1 MSVVCVV
8 SIPIVNF
15 SCFHFL
21 VLSTP
26 GPNSTKLD
34 LTEIKRLF
42 DQINFFF
49 IRIIWGNLKE
59 VFGKLIQSF
68 THKYESFLIY
78 EMLIDCVHV

>member
-1 MSVVCVV
+1 MSVVSVV

-49 IRIIWGNLKE
+49 SLGYIWGNLKE

-68 THKYESFLIY
+68 THR
-78 EMLIDCVHV
+78 

>member
-8 SIPIVNF
+8 SIPIANF

-34 LTEIKRLF
+34 LTEIF
-42 DQINFFF
+42 DQINFFSLGYT
-49 IRIIWGNLKE
+49 WGNLKE

-68 THKYESFLIY
+68 THR
-78 EMLIDCVHV
+78 

>member
-34 LTEIKRLF
+34 LTEIGFF
-42 DQINFFF
+42 DQINFFSLGY
-49 IRIIWGNLKE
+49 IWGNLKE

-68 THKYESFLIY
+68 AHR
-78 EMLIDCVHV
+78 